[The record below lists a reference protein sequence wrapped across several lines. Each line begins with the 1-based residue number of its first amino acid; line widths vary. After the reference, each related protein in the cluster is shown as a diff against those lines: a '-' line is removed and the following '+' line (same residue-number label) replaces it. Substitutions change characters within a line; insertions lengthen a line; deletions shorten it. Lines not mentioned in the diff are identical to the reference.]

1 MTFLFWN
8 LNQKPLQETIAA
20 IAVEHDIDVI
30 ILAECKIQVADL
42 LVTLNAKRV
51 RKYSLTFSAL
61 DRLLILARL
70 PRTAIQPLADTGFLS
85 IRRLVP
91 PVGVEI
97 LLVAAHLSS
106 KLYQESEDQSL
117 TATRFA
123 RKIEEQESHVGHR
136 RTVIVGDLN
145 MNPFEAGVSA
155 AEALHAVMDKR
166 TALKISRVVGGEARF
181 FFYNPM
187 WGRMG
192 DCSEGPPG
200 TYYRQSNRQ
209 VNYFWNTYDQILLRP
224 ELINRFRDE
233 AFKVVTVVGA
243 KSLLTNEGIPDT
255 VSASDHLPI
264 VFALDLSEI

>member
-1 MTFLFWN
+1 
-8 LNQKPLQETIAA
+8 
-20 IAVEHDIDVI
+20 
-30 ILAECKIQVADL
+30 
-42 LVTLNAKRV
+42 
-51 RKYSLTFSAL
+51 
-61 DRLLILARL
+61 
-70 PRTAIQPLADTGFLS
+70 
-85 IRRLVP
+85 
-91 PVGVEI
+91 
-97 LLVAAHLSS
+97 
-106 KLYQESEDQSL
+106 
-117 TATRFA
+117 
-123 RKIEEQESHVGHR
+123 
-136 RTVIVGDLN
+136 
-145 MNPFEAGVSA
+145 
-155 AEALHAVMDKR
+155 
-166 TALKISRVVGGEARF
+166 
-181 FFYNPM
+181 M